1 MSWTTSSLAKELGLQ
16 YKGLDREL
24 LGCNTLEKAGP
35 NEISFLANSK
45 YLDLVPVSSAGTVIL
60 APEHKDLTANC
71 ILSRN
76 PYLDF
81 ARAVRLF
88 ARPQGSFQGQSEAA
102 WVHPEA
108 EVDQGVT
115 LYPFVYV
122 GPRARIE
129 AGTVCFSGVY
139 VGEDCRIGANCRLYP
154 QVTLMA
160 GTVLGRDV
168 ILHPGVV
175 LGSDGFGFAQGD
187 AFLEKVPQIGRVVI
201 EDRVEIGANTTIDR
215 AALDETRIGAG
226 TKVDNLVQIGH
237 NVHIGEESIIVSQ
250 VGIAGSCKLG
260 KKVILA
266 GQVGLAGHISIGDNC
281 RVGAK
286 SGVGKSLEPGTD
298 VSGIPA
304 FEHRKY
310 LRSAGLY
317 SRLPEIYKRLKKLE
331 SELASLRGDPEDG
344 GTPHG

>member
-1 MSWTTSSLAKELGLQ
+1 MSWTTATVAAELGLE
-16 YKGLDREL
+16 YKGTDQTLT
-24 LGCNTLEKAGP
+24 GCNTLEKAGP
-35 NEISFLANSK
+35 SEISFLANSRYK
-45 YLDLVPVSSAGTVIL
+45 HLAAATRAGTVIL
-60 APEHKDLTANC
+60 SPEHQDLVEEC
-71 ILSRN
+71 ILSQN

-88 ARPQGSFQGQSEAA
+88 AGSQEKFQGQSESAF
-102 WVHPEA
+102 VHPEA
-108 EVDQGVT
+108 RVHAEAT

-122 GPRARIE
+122 GSGARIE

-139 VGEDCRIGANCRLYP
+139 IGEDCRIGPDCRLYP

-160 GTVLGRDV
+160 GTVLGREV

-187 AFLEKVPQIGRVVI
+187 SLLEKIPQIGRVVI

-226 TKVDNLVQIGH
+226 TKIDNQVQIGH
-237 NVHIGEESIIVSQ
+237 NVQVGENSIIVSQ
-250 VGIAGSCKLG
+250 VGISGSCKLG
-260 KKVILA
+260 NNVILA
-266 GQVGLAGHISIGDNC
+266 GQVGLAGHIEIGDNC

-317 SRLPEIYKRLKKLE
+317 TRLPELYKRLKKLE
-331 SELASLRGDPEDG
+331 SEIKRLQKDPGDG
-344 GTPHG
+344 GRVNG